1 MKRRH
6 ESPIDVENGLSMYKK
21 SAGPNESSVN
31 LGIPDRWLY
40 CPKIGKVISEMFVPF
55 KTPLSSLYD
64 SQIPDSSLYF
74 HPQDVFDAKLE
85 GAPIGSRIKL
95 WIDLTKTSRYY
106 SEDEVRKN
114 DCTYVKIALAGH
126 GKSPTEDE
134 TDLFVK
140 TCSDFIEKNPKTL
153 IGVHCTHGFNRTGFL
168 IAAYLASKEYWNVC
182 TAVEVFSKAR
192 PFGIYKQDYLDDLYE
207 RYNDDE
213 EVPPLVS
220 PGRPAWE
227 NGPEEKNTSNS
238 HGSNADSKGGN
249 GSENNGI
256 PQFMSGLVKC
266 AEFVE
271 NTFLCNQLR
280 SIIKG
285 YCRYEKNDFPG
296 SQPVSLERSPNLDN
310 FEFLFNEDYMV
321 SWKADGVR
329 YLVLIKDE
337 DEIYAFDRNNNVFK
351 INNLYF
357 PHRKELRHIRD
368 TLVDTEIIMEK
379 TPISEDEF
387 RTIPR
392 MLIYD
397 VVHYE
402 DTQVVDCDYRK
413 RIMCIQREIIEPR
426 KKAMFEGKIVR
437 ENEEISVRWKQ
448 FYELAAVPKLFE
460 PKFYS
465 TLGHD
470 IDGLIFQPVKDPYV
484 GGRFDK
490 ILKWKP
496 PEQSSIDFKLHI
508 KKVEKKGDIPKFV
521 GFLYVLGQQ
530 KPFAQMKATKSLQ
543 KYDGKIIECNFVN
556 NQWTF
561 MRERTDK
568 SHPNALKTA
577 LSVLNTIRYP
587 ITREL
592 LIRSINTRIHRTH

>member
-6 ESPIDVENGLSMYKK
+6 EPSDDGENSLNLYKRTT
-21 SAGPNESSVN
+21 GPKQHSVD

-40 CPKIGKVISEMFVPF
+40 CPKIGKVISETFVPF

-74 HPQDVFDAKLE
+74 HPQDVFDKKFE
-85 GAPIGSRIKL
+85 GISGDSKIKL

-106 SEDEVRKN
+106 SEDDIRKN
-114 DCTYVKIALAGH
+114 GCMYVKIPLAGH
-126 GKSPTEDE
+126 GQSPTLEE

-140 TCSDFIEKNPKTL
+140 TCYEFIEKNPNCL
-153 IGVHCTHGFNRTGFL
+153 VGVHCTHGFNRTGFL
-168 IAAYLASKEYWNVC
+168 ISAYLALKEYWNIC

-192 PFGIYKQDYLDDLYE
+192 PFGIYKQGYLDDLYE
-207 RYNDDE
+207 RYNDDD
-213 EVPPLVS
+213 EVPALVS

-227 NGPEEKNTSNS
+227 NGPIQTDDSNS
-238 HGSNADSKGGN
+238 HDKNTETGS
-249 GSENNGI
+249 GSTNKV
-256 PQFMSGLVKC
+256 PMFMDGLVKC
-266 AEFVE
+266 AEYVD
-271 NTFLCNQLR
+271 NAFLCNQLR

-285 YCRYEKNDFPG
+285 YCRYNRNDFPG
-296 SQPVSLERSPNLDN
+296 SQPVSLERSPTLDN
-310 FEFLFNEDYMV
+310 FEYLFNEDYMV

-337 DEIYAFDRNNNVFK
+337 DEIYAFDRDNNVFK

-357 PHRKELRHIRD
+357 PHRKEIRHIKD

-379 TPISEDEF
+379 TPVSEDEF
-387 RTIPR
+387 KTIPR

-397 VVHYE
+397 VIHYE

-426 KKAMFEGKIVR
+426 KKAMFEGRIIR

-448 FYELAAVPKLFE
+448 FYELSAVPKLFE

-470 IDGLIFQPVKDPYV
+470 IDGLIFQPVKAPYV

-496 PEQSSIDFKLHI
+496 PEQSSIDFKLQI
-508 KKVEKKGDIPKFV
+508 QKVEKMGDIPKFV
-521 GFLYVLGQQ
+521 GFLFVSGQQ

-568 SHPNALKTA
+568 SHPNGLRTA
-577 LSVLNTIRYP
+577 MSVLNTIKYP
-587 ITREL
+587 VTREL
-592 LIRSINTRIHRTH
+592 LIRSIISRTYRPH

>member
-1 MKRRH
+1 KDMKRSYGSLDDD
-6 ESPIDVENGLSMYKK
+6 EDDLITYKK
-21 SAGPNESSVN
+21 ATAIDQRSVN

-40 CPKIGKVISEMFVPF
+40 CPKIGKVISETFVPF

-74 HPQDVFDAKLE
+74 HPQDVFDEKLE
-85 GAPIGSRIKL
+85 GVSDGSKIKL

-106 SEDEVRKN
+106 SEDDVKKN
-114 DCTYVKIALAGH
+114 GCLYVKIPLQGH
-126 GKSPTEDE
+126 GQSPTLEE

-140 TCSDFIEKNPKTL
+140 TCYDFIEKNPNSL

-168 IAAYLASKEYWNVC
+168 ISAYLALKEYWNIC

-207 RYNDDE
+207 RYNDDD
-213 EVPPLVS
+213 EVPTLVS

-227 NGPEEKNTSNS
+227 NGPIQTNSYDNSNTIE
-238 HGSNADSKGGN
+238 GGGDSKIPKFME
-249 GSENNGI
+249 GS
-256 PQFMSGLVKC
+256 VKC
-266 AEFVE
+266 VE
-271 NTFLCNQLR
+271 YVEDTFLCNQLR

-285 YCRYEKNDFPG
+285 YCRYERNDFPG
-296 SQPVSLERSPNLDN
+296 SQPVSLERSPNLNN
-310 FEFLFNEDYMV
+310 FEYLFNEDYMV

-329 YLVLIKDE
+329 YLVFIKDE
-337 DEIYAFDRNNNVFK
+337 DEIYAFDRNNDVFK

-357 PHRKELRHIRD
+357 PHRKKHRHIKD

-379 TPISEDEF
+379 TPISEDKF
-387 RTIPR
+387 KTIPR

-397 VVHYE
+397 VIHYE

-426 KKAMFEGKIVR
+426 KKAMFEGKIIR
-437 ENEEISVRWKQ
+437 EKEEISVRWKQ
-448 FYELAAVPKLFE
+448 FYDLSAVPKLFE

-490 ILKWKP
+490 LLKWKP
-496 PEQSSIDFKLHI
+496 PEQSSIDFKLQI
-508 KKVEKKGDIPKFV
+508 KKVEKMGDIPKFV
-521 GFLYVLGQQ
+521 GFLYVSGQQ

-543 KYDGKIIECNFVN
+543 KYDGKIIECNFIN

-568 SHPNALKTA
+568 SWPNGLKTA
-577 LSVLNTIRYP
+577 MSVLNTIKYP
-587 ITREL
+587 VTREL
-592 LIRSINTRIHRTH
+592 LIRSITSRMHRPH